1 MLISIA
7 QTDIKMK
14 QDNLEKLKY
23 PVGRLQ
29 VPKEITSI
37 HIQQGKDQIKTLPNK
52 LRIATS
58 GLSDSQLDQPYR
70 EGGWSI
76 RQITH
81 HLADSH
87 INSFTRFKLAL
98 TEDRPTIKSYDQDAW
113 VAGSDA
119 KMPIDASLQILDGVH
134 ARLSHVLENMS
145 TEEYNREL
153 HHPEMQKN
161 LNLAFITVMYGW
173 HSDHHLH
180 QVKEMRARN
189 GWN

>member
-1 MLISIA
+1 MNED
-7 QTDIKMK
+7 T
-14 QDNLEKLKY
+14 LEKLKY

-29 VPKEITSI
+29 VPNNITSSDI
-37 HIQQGKDQIKTLPNK
+37 ERGQGQIKSLPSR
-52 LRIATS
+52 LRTATN
-58 GLSDSQLDQPYR
+58 GLSDTQLDQPYR

-98 TEDRPTIKSYDQDAW
+98 TEDTPTIRPYDQDAW
-113 VAGSDA
+113 VRGSDA

-134 ARLSHVLENMS
+134 TRLSHVLENMS
-145 TEEYNREL
+145 TDEYTRLL
-153 HHPEMQKN
+153 HHPEMKKN
-161 LNLAFITVMYGW
+161 LSLAFMTIMYGW

-180 QVKEMRARN
+180 QILEMKNRN
-189 GWN
+189 GW